1 MEGVI
6 VGEADGL
13 LLNEGFVEGS
23 VLGFVESVGES
34 LG

>member
-1 MEGVI
+1 MEGTV
-6 VGEADGL
+6 VGLADGL

-23 VLGFVESVGES
+23 VLGFVESVGET